1 MPHQHGQGPA
11 PQGPQ
16 PLPGVDAIIAVGS
29 GKGGVGKT
37 TLSVNL
43 AVALAK
49 MGHKVGLLDADVY
62 GPNVPLMLGVN
73 DQPRMVGENR
83 IEPIEAFGLKV
94 ISVGF
99 LNPGDKP
106 IIWRGPMLHQI
117 VRQFLGLVEWGQL
130 DYLIVDLPPG
140 TGDIAL
146 SLVQTV
152 PLTGAVVVS
161 TPSDVSLQDARKAIE
176 MFRQMKVDV
185 VGVVENMS
193 YFVCPHC
200 QHEVDIFSRGGA
212 EKMAAAVWGVV
223 PGQHRTRPGS
233 PQVRRRRQAGGARRR
248 ELAARQVDLRIRA
261 ESSSARRGD
270 QGQRA
275 GQRDSDPVV
284 IRAYNLVILSGAF
297 GREGPMQ
304 LAAECTD
311 PSRKTAAQDGK
322 VAFESRQLPSCLRL
336 AILQNQLRHHLPD
349 RRAVLE
355 AVPEPPPTIQT
366 FSIAGCRSIMKWLS
380 GVCSYWQT
388 RVSISG
394 ASFRA
399 GKRKP
404 TYSRMSLRVSG
415 LTTRSP
421 SVGSNAGPRVSSA
434 ILNPRRSLPGMP

>member
-1 MPHQHGQGPA
+1 MSAHTPHQHGPA
-11 PQGPQ
+11 PVQQGPQ

-43 AVALAK
+43 AVALTK
-49 MGHKVGLLDADVY
+49 LGHKVGLLDADVY
-62 GPNVPLMLGVN
+62 GPNVPLMLGVS

-83 IEPIEAFGLKV
+83 IEPIQAFGLKV

-117 VRQFLGLVEWGQL
+117 IRQFLGLVEWGTL
-130 DYLIVDLPPG
+130 DYMIVDLPPG

-212 EKMAAAVWGVV
+212 EKMAERFSTPFLGAIALDPEVRKSGDGGTPIVLE
-223 PGQHRTRPGS
+223 GENS
-233 PQVRRRRQAGGARRR
+233 PHAKSIYEFARR
-248 ELAARQVDLRIRA
+248 
-261 ESSSARRGD
+261 
-270 QGQRA
+270 
-275 GQRDSDPVV
+275 VV
-284 IRAYNLVILSGAF
+284 
-297 GREGPMQ
+297 
-304 LAAECTD
+304 
-311 PSRKTAAQDGK
+311 
-322 VAFESRQLPSCLRL
+322 
-336 AILQNQLRHHLPD
+336 
-349 RRAVLE
+349 
-355 AVPEPPPTIQT
+355 
-366 FSIAGCRSIMKWLS
+366 
-380 GVCSYWQT
+380 T
-388 RVSISG
+388 RVDEIK
-394 ASFRA
+394 ASAPA
-399 GKRKP
+399 G
-404 TYSRMSLRVSG
+404 V
-415 LTTRSP
+415 
-421 SVGSNAGPRVSSA
+421 
-434 ILNPRRSLPGMP
+434 IQIQ

>member
-1 MPHQHGQGPA
+1 MNAHTPHQHGQ
-11 PQGPQ
+11 PQPGPQ

-62 GPNVPLMLGVN
+62 GPNVPLMLGVS

-83 IEPIEAFGLKV
+83 IEPIQAFGLKV

-152 PLTGAVVVS
+152 PLTGAIVVS

-185 VGVVENMS
+185 AGVVENMS

-212 EKMAAAVWGVV
+212 ERMAEQFGVSFLGGIQLD
-223 PGQHRTRPGS
+223 PE
-233 PQVRRRRQAGGARRR
+233 VRKSGDGGKP
-248 ELAARQVDLRIRA
+248 I
-261 ESSSARRGD
+261 
-270 QGQRA
+270 
-275 GQRDSDPVV
+275 
-284 IRAYNLVILSGAF
+284 
-297 GREGPMQ
+297 
-304 LAAECTD
+304 
-311 PSRKTAAQDGK
+311 
-322 VAFESRQLPSCLRL
+322 
-336 AILQNQLRHHLPD
+336 
-349 RRAVLE
+349 VLE
-355 AVPEPPPTIQT
+355 GENSPHAKSIFEFANKVVARIAEIKASTPAGVIQ
-366 FSIAGCRSIMKWLS
+366 I
-380 GVCSYWQT
+380 Q
-388 RVSISG
+388 
-394 ASFRA
+394 
-399 GKRKP
+399 
-404 TYSRMSLRVSG
+404 
-415 LTTRSP
+415 
-421 SVGSNAGPRVSSA
+421 
-434 ILNPRRSLPGMP
+434 